1 MKSGKYSGLLD
12 KFYAGTASAEEI
24 SLLQSEAL
32 VNEQDILYTEM
43 LKEERGQKM
52 DWEFEDFMNDIPS
65 DKVEAFPARRVW
77 MKRILSAAAMVA
89 IIGAAYI
96 LWPQPQTDKMA
107 NVPASNKTAE
117 PNKELR
123 ATAVS
128 PENEIKEASQGAEK
142 VTTVSKINRDYAVNT
157 DKKRPVQ
164 KSIRQ
169 ADTTGVSNNLDSPE
183 YLVIVNGQPITNEA
197 DAIAITRES
206 LAMISQNLTL
216 TVDELKPIK
225 PDKNRAIRHPDQ
237 E

>member
-1 MKSGKYSGLLD
+1 MKSGKYSELLD

-24 SLLQSEAL
+24 GLLQSEAL
-32 VNEQDILYTEM
+32 VDEQDILYAEM

-65 DKVEAFPARRVW
+65 DKVKTFPARRVW
-77 MKRILSAAAMVA
+77 MKRILAAAAMLA

-96 LWPQPQTDKMA
+96 LWPLPQTDKMA
-107 NVPASNKTAE
+107 NVPPSNKMAE

-123 ATAVS
+123 ATAVL
-128 PENEIKEASQGAEK
+128 PADEIKDASPATEK
-142 VTTVSKINRDYAVNT
+142 VKTASKKSRDAAVNT
-157 DKKRPVQ
+157 GKKRPVQ

-169 ADTTGVSNNLDSPE
+169 ADTTGLSNNSNSPE

-206 LAMISQNLTL
+206 LGLISQNLTL
-216 TVDELKPIK
+216 TVDELKPISEIK
-225 PDKNRAIRHPDQ
+225 IKL
-237 E
+237 